1 MVKQV
6 PYHIQVYLQQ
16 IQFNMAKKY
25 IILNTSEL
33 DSLDFNELLN
43 TSEDYVRK
51 STNGTKAIVSYEGTI
66 PSGLSPSP
74 LKLMSVLTR
83 KLSLARLFIN
93 LSPYIATSTSFVI
106 VSIVSS

>member
-43 TSEDYVRK
+43 TSEDYIRK
-51 STNGTKAIVSYEGTI
+51 STDGAKAIVSYEGTI
-66 PSGLSPSP
+66 PSGLSGKTEYTNSE
-74 LKLMSVLTR
+74 L
-83 KLSLARLFIN
+83 LAIVNDIN
-93 LSPYIATSTSFVI
+93 GEWYGTPDL
-106 VSIVSS
+106 